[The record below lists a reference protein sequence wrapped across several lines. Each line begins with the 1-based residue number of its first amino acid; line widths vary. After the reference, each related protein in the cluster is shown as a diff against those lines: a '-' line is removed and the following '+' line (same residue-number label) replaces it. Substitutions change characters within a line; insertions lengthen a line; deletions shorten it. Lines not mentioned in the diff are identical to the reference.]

1 MSTRSCHSAAA
12 HQYAAVKTLT
22 AFFLL
27 ILVPF
32 LCCSLSAPPG
42 QIVERRYPVLLRRFS
57 LRANSG
63 GEGMFRGGDG
73 AVREFEFLA
82 PLSVGILS
90 ERRAFAPF
98 GMHGGRD
105 GARGRNTLLVRR
117 PGAAPLE
124 LQLGAKNS
132 YHAAVGDR
140 VRIESPGG
148 GAWGLAARGDEG
160 SSGPSMPRAAAMAE
174 LGSVEQYRLAS
185 EQA

>member
-1 MSTRSCHSAAA
+1 M
-12 HQYAAVKTLT
+12 
-22 AFFLL
+22 
-27 ILVPF
+27 
-32 LCCSLSAPPG
+32 
-42 QIVERRYPVLLRRFS
+42 LLRRFS
-57 LRANSG
+57 LRAGSG

-90 ERRAFAPF
+90 ERRAYAPF

-117 PGAAPLE
+117 PGAAPLK
-124 LQLGAKNS
+124 LQLGAKNT

-148 GAWGLAARGDEG
+148 GAWGLAACGDE
-160 SSGPSMPRAAAMAE
+160 SSAATVPRASSYCDTPGLAIVTA
-174 LGSVEQYRLAS
+174 GSVEQYRLAS